1 MSKIKY
7 RLIMWGI
14 LLVSYCFLYGYGII
28 HLFVFCLFFLAALFD
43 ILRVLY
49 IKKQ

>member
-7 RLIMWGI
+7 RLIIWGI

-28 HLFVFCLFFLAALFD
+28 HLFVF
-43 ILRVLY
+43 
-49 IKKQ
+49 